1 MDNKITIIEGPTP
14 TFEAINS
21 EWAAAIVE
29 APASFEVVMTNL
41 RTANGQELVDRCN
54 RTWSQQDTMYL
65 RYRNPIGLEQEI
77 PIIAARALETGEG
90 DKIVLWVRVKPEQV
104 KLEIRLDEDEE

>member
-1 MDNKITIIEGPTP
+1 MDNKITIIEGPMP

-29 APASFEVVMTNL
+29 APASFEVVDHPDGERSGT
-41 RTANGQELVDRCN
+41 DRPLQPHLES
-54 RTWSQQDTMYL
+54 TDTMYL

-77 PIIAARALETGEG
+77 PIAARAGN
-90 DKIVLWVRVKPEQV
+90 
-104 KLEIRLDEDEE
+104 